1 MAHALSRPA
10 PALPD
15 RVRLILASRGLSL
28 AKVSRASRSLIPGDR
43 QHIPHNFY
51 SSLRNRRFTP
61 SLYQLLA
68 LSTLSGYRLVDWL
81 LVFGFSLDDVP
92 RFHASLPALRTVE
105 LDASIY
111 QPRALIS
118 WFYDLGQ
125 PDFSVPLVPL
135 SRWLAPGAMR
145 RFDSL
150 LRAPSNKYRYVKIGS
165 QDALAFPELLPGS
178 IVRVHSDD
186 FRALERLPIGNTA
199 GKHLYLVKHSSGLTC
214 SGLYRPKSKR
224 IVLCSRH
231 LPYAPVELEYE
242 TEALVLG
249 LADLEIRPL
258 GKIDKPVVP
267 TRLGR
272 FWTPDPLRE
281 SSHGTHVGEFIRRA
295 RKRSGLSFRQASER
309 TRFIARKLGDP
320 RYYCAPGSLSDYE
333 TRKLPPRHVHKLISI
348 CSVYFASAAELLAV
362 SGASLN
368 KAGTVSI
375 PPELLDLP
383 PNGGRSASKP
393 SSFFKRIQ
401 RHFGHMPY
409 FLRNSASSLFGLSD
423 LSVRDVFWAGGVQ
436 GLRYSYFAGALFL
449 VVDRKQKTPRP
460 SLSSPVWAQPAY
472 VLQRRDGTYLCGF
485 CSLQNGTLILRSSF
499 AGQPKLLRLR
509 HRVDAEVVGRVVGI
523 VRRLK

>member
-1 MAHALSRPA
+1 MAHALGRPV

-28 AKVSRASRSLIPGDR
+28 AKVSQASRSLIPGDR

-111 QPRALIS
+111 QPGALIP

-150 LRAPSNKYRYVKIGS
+150 SRAPSDKYRYVRIGS

-178 IVRVHSDD
+178 IVRVHSDSA
-186 FRALERLPIGNTA
+186 ALERLPIGNTA
-199 GKHLYLVKHSSGLTC
+199 AKHLYLVKHSSGLTC

-272 FWTPDPLRE
+272 FWTPRPLRE
-281 SSHGTHVGEFIRRA
+281 SSHGTHFGEFIRRA

-309 TRFIARKLGDP
+309 TRFIARELGDS

-333 TRKLPPRHVHKLISI
+333 TRKLPPRHIHKLISI
-348 CSVYFASAAELLAV
+348 CSVYCANAAELLEV

-368 KAGTVSI
+368 RAGTISI

-383 PNGGRSASKP
+383 RNRGCSALKP
-393 SSFFKRIQ
+393 SYFFKRIQ
-401 RHFGHMPY
+401 RRFRHMPY
-409 FLRNSASSLFGLSD
+409 FLRDAASSLFGLSD

-485 CSLQNGTLILRSSF
+485 CSLQNGILILRSSF